1 MYIMVSICIG
11 YLTDDRRTYT
21 FEKFIYFLNK
31 VEQKEK
37 IHLLLLINNIS
48 NDFFE
53 NIIKANLKDINYT
66 ILSFPNENNYI
77 NKIKTFINFTQKNN
91 MKYCMKF
98 DNDLIVNNYTIDF
111 MIENVVLLENKDN
124 LFITPTLSSGIP
136 TTDYFIEDF
145 FDDDEKNN
153 IHNLFLKTTMPNN
166 LWGFNYEPLN
176 DYTVKSTTWDAEKFI
191 NRLNELN
198 YSYKGIHPI
207 RINKAAIEYLNSV
220 ILKYKHRIHEKQD
233 YKIQINKNFSYLCN
247 SLFLIDVNNYEKLVN
262 DSTLYVDTFDE
273 VPVNKFCQLHNLN
286 GIFIRNSFSIHPIYN
301 SIPNHNIYE
310 KQFYDLFFH
319 IG

>member
-1 MYIMVSICIG
+1 MTSICIG

-31 VEQKEK
+31 VEQKKK

-53 NIIKANLKDINYT
+53 NIIKTNLRDINYT

-77 NKIKTFINFTQKNN
+77 NKIKTFINFTKINN
-91 MKYCMKF
+91 IKYCMKF

-111 MIENVVLLENKDN
+111 MIENARLLENKDN

-145 FDDDEKNN
+145 FNADEKKN
-153 IHNLFLKTTMPNN
+153 IHNLFLKTAMPNN

-176 DYTVKSTTWDAEKFI
+176 DYTVKSTKWHADKFI
-191 NRLNELN
+191 NKLNELN
-198 YSYKGIHPI
+198 YFYKGIHPI
-207 RINKAAIEYLNSV
+207 RINKEAIEYMNSV
-220 ILKYKHRIHEKQD
+220 LLKYKNKIHEKQD

-262 DSTLYVDTFDE
+262 NPTLYVDPFDE
-273 VPVNKFCQLHNLN
+273 VPVNKYRQLHNLN

-301 SIPNHNIYE
+301 TIPNHQIHE
-310 KQFYDLFFH
+310 KQFYASFFS
-319 IG
+319 